1 MQVDVDTI
9 KTDLLGGKVKKS
21 LRSKRSGQQDARTLP
36 WNNHFATP
44 EKQAMLIRG
53 LQTAERWSETRAA
66 RVEELRAQ
74 IKAGTYKVD
83 SRAIAESMLQN
94 QTHFLDEGMS

>member
-1 MQVDVDTI
+1 MQTGVGTI
-9 KTDLLGGKVKKS
+9 ETDQLGGKVKKS
-21 LRSKRSGQQDARTLP
+21 LRSKRSGRQDASTTS

-44 EKQAMLIRG
+44 EKQAMVMRG
-53 LQTAERWSETRAA
+53 MQTAERWSETRAD

-74 IKAGTYKVD
+74 FEVGTYKVD

-94 QTHFLDEGMS
+94 QTHFLDEAM

>member
-1 MQVDVDTI
+1 MQIDVDAI
-9 KTDLLGGKVKKS
+9 ETDLLGGKVKKS
-21 LRSKRSGQQDARTLP
+21 LRSKRSGRQGASSAS
-36 WNNHFATP
+36 WKNHFATP
-44 EKQAMLIRG
+44 EKQAMVIRG

-94 QTHFLDEGMS
+94 QTHFLDEGLS

>member
-1 MQVDVDTI
+1 MQLDVDTVEA
-9 KTDLLGGKVKKS
+9 DLLGGKVKKS
-21 LRSKRSGQQDARTLP
+21 LRSKRSGRQDARTLS

-44 EKQAMLIRG
+44 EKQATVIRG
-53 LQTAERWSETRAA
+53 LQTAERWSEARAA

-83 SRAIAESMLQN
+83 SRAIAESLLQS